1 MDFES
6 PENESTTAGNQAR
19 INIKWTTGTLKLKRH
34 PGGAG
39 VLLSQAFCFFPDN
52 RRKIWHGKCRA
63 GRPDV
68 TGKDYVL
75 RISLLEI
82 NLETYVV
89 FRARI
94 LVDSRGN

>member
-39 VLLSQAFCFFPDN
+39 VLLSQAFCFFSDN
-52 RRKIWHGKCRA
+52 RRKISL
-63 GRPDV
+63 PPFP
-68 TGKDYVL
+68 YVGYIPYVRDIL
-75 RISLLEI
+75 YSL
-82 NLETYVV
+82 V
-89 FRARI
+89 
-94 LVDSRGN
+94 LVDEDDIVLVDEDDIV